1 MSVCRYIPVS
11 AGVCEGQSWME
22 LDPPG
27 VGIKRF
33 MVCLKQA
40 LGIKH
45 SFSGRTGF
53 DLRTACSTSNVSVS
67 PTSLQINET
76 QTMLILFGFDNYW
89 LPPN

>member
-1 MSVCRYIPVS
+1 
-11 AGVCEGQSWME
+11 ME

-53 DLRTACSTSNVSVS
+53 DLKCRDI
-67 PTSLQINET
+67 SLE
-76 QTMLILFGFDNYW
+76 
-89 LPPN
+89 LPVVQAM

>member
-1 MSVCRYIPVS
+1 VSVCRYIPVS

-53 DLRTACSTSNVSVS
+53 DLKCRDI
-67 PTSLQINET
+67 SLE
-76 QTMLILFGFDNYW
+76 
-89 LPPN
+89 LPVVQAM